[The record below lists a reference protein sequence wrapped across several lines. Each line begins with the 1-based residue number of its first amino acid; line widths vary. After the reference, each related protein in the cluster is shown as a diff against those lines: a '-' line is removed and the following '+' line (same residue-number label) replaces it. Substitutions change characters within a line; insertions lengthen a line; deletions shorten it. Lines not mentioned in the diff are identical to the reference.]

1 MELSG
6 DDAIGS
12 GGRKRKRHVEPSLE
26 YPCVS
31 RLRHRRL
38 LSFLSIHDLGAT
50 FDALAEET
58 DVLFRVEQLQ
68 RLVRQGRWADGIR
81 YVWRFVP
88 SRHLLGDAGRVFVD
102 FTHIHEAI
110 DSIVTG
116 NQYGANVAARYDRH
130 IKDYPNSYPG
140 IVKIARILLTIL
152 RSLPLRC
159 VLDWHLVNLKA
170 AEIVKELVD
179 QTPEFNDLLKL
190 PSCPAKPHNILP
202 IGPCFHRRRHVK
214 NEGRIPASDIARFYL
229 HKKRGL
235 PSSNLGQETSY
246 PVSGLSCEA
255 AAWLADIID
264 ESVQAGM
271 LHDGYRLKYSCNEG
285 VTGAPVLQAAKN
297 YGISSETTA
306 AMMCPLIITATG
318 HQGFT
323 ARNNPTKPEKT
334 AHQEINPTSQQ
345 ITGEFVQDT
354 SSIFQEYY
362 SGGRKSEN
370 DWK

>member
-1 MELSG
+1 MGRVREERRRGWREVGGSYMSYTDLYRDRPRAVAWPKSTEGEEGEANLAEMELSG

-102 FTHIHEAI
+102 FIHIHEAI

-152 RSLPLRC
+152 RSLPLRAS
-159 VLDWHLVNLKA
+159 VDWHLVNLKA

-246 PVSGLSCEA
+246 P
-255 AAWLADIID
+255 
-264 ESVQAGM
+264 
-271 LHDGYRLKYSCNEG
+271 
-285 VTGAPVLQAAKN
+285 
-297 YGISSETTA
+297 
-306 AMMCPLIITATG
+306 
-318 HQGFT
+318 GFT

-362 SGGRKSEN
+362 SLVEGRVRMIGSNMKSFNSDSGDGNTPVEISN
-370 DWK
+370 